1 LRHHAETALLQLR
14 KVRWAHDFGDVAAR
28 VAWERGTRAAAAA
41 ALEAKTLRAALP
53 DTRWPLVQLKLQV
66 EVNEPP
72 AVAAARQ
79 LKAQQAAAARAQ
91 AAFGEAAVAG
101 LRSQKARAEAE
112 AARAAARAAAAA
124 QVAADEAAALATP
137 AGAAAATEAAAAAG
151 LKAAAAMKKGSGWA
165 LLKKVQ
171 GVVTAAGR
179 VGKTAKAQGRTADQY
194 GWRVKL
200 TLNIEIGD
208 EVAVSGATDA
218 RHGGGRAG
226 SCARGGVCV

>member
-1 LRHHAETALLQLR
+1 
-14 KVRWAHDFGDVAAR
+14 
-28 VAWERGTRAAAAA
+28 
-41 ALEAKTLRAALP
+41 LRAALP

-79 LKAQQAAAARAQ
+79 LKAQQDAAARAQ

-101 LRSQKARAEAE
+101 LRSQKARAAAE

-137 AGAAAATEAAAAAG
+137 AGAAAAAEAAAAAG
-151 LKAAAAMKKGSGWA
+151 LKAAAAMKKKGGGWS

-171 GVVTAAGR
+171 GVATAAGR

-200 TLNIEIGD
+200 TLTIEIGD

-218 RHGGGRAG
+218 RHGRGQGAG
-226 SCARGGVCV
+226 SCATGGGCVRLRALVGLVGLALRAVH